1 MTGEGNEYWKALFT
15 FITPPLTLAQQEEV
29 DKNARV
35 FIRNHR
41 NLKIDDIIAPIAA
54 IPTQPLTYLTV
65 TQEDRIRYIME
76 IKTKQLW
83 DQTFY
88 PESSR
93 LLRNL
98 GSRRSLLNAKASYD
112 SIENPRDKKLIKK
125 AGIELMG
132 EDLFA

>member
-1 MTGEGNEYWKALFT
+1 MTGEGNDHYKALFT
-15 FITPPLTLAQQEEV
+15 AINPPLTVAQQEDV

-41 NLKIDDIIAPIAA
+41 NLKIDDIIAPIAE

-98 GSRRSLLNAKASYD
+98 SSGRKLLNAIASYEN
-112 SIENPRDKKLIKK
+112 IENPRDKKLIKK